1 MAVIAT
7 AGHVDH
13 GKSSLIRALTG
24 IDPDRLAEEQKKGMT
39 IDLGFAH
46 MVTDTGET
54 LSFVDVPGHTDFI
67 RTMISGVTGVDVA
80 LLVIDAGEGWKP
92 QTEEHLGILEVLGIT
107 HGVIALSKIDRVD
120 DKARELRR
128 FEIQQRISTSSI
140 QWIDIIDTS
149 TLTSEGLDTLVTT
162 LLSLTQITKRTIRQ
176 GAARL
181 FIDRVFTIKGAGT
194 VVTGTLDTASLDIDQ
209 PLVVVRTGESLR
221 VRDIQ
226 VHGNH
231 VDTCQPGS
239 RCALNLSGIN
249 TSALVRG
256 DALVAPNKWHTTNV
270 CDASIKTL
278 PLLPRPLNHR
288 GSFTVHI
295 GSNFQSTSVRI
306 MSSTEI
312 PAGSSGKIRLRFD
325 SLVPLVPGDRFLL
338 RDTSTNVTV
347 GGGTILDVAPTERI
361 SRSDPDGTVRSIMKH
376 RGFISVTDA
385 ELLTG
390 VALTPVVGQWFALA
404 ETVEASVQSLTDRI
418 IAHGEIDTAQMQPF
432 ERDLILLV
440 PDVVVNGGIV
450 RRIDSNSLSTHPIA
464 QQIRT
469 DGLTGPSSAQLDRNV
484 VRQLV
489 QQGLVFE
496 HDAVAFHRDT
506 LELLRP
512 HLEKLWQISPQGFT
526 VSELRDVLGITRKH
540 AVPLA
545 ECIDKFGLTKRQG
558 DVRIRGHRW

>member
-1 MAVIAT
+1 
-7 AGHVDH
+7 
-13 GKSSLIRALTG
+13 
-24 IDPDRLAEEQKKGMT
+24 
-39 IDLGFAH
+39 
-46 MVTDTGET
+46 
-54 LSFVDVPGHTDFI
+54 
-67 RTMISGVTGVDVA
+67 
-80 LLVIDAGEGWKP
+80 
-92 QTEEHLGILEVLGIT
+92 
-107 HGVIALSKIDRVD
+107 
-120 DKARELRR
+120 
-128 FEIQQRISTSSI
+128 
-140 QWIDIIDTS
+140 
-149 TLTSEGLDTLVTT
+149 
-162 LLSLTQITKRTIRQ
+162 
-176 GAARL
+176 
-181 FIDRVFTIKGAGT
+181 
-194 VVTGTLDTASLDIDQ
+194 
-209 PLVVVRTGESLR
+209 
-221 VRDIQ
+221 
-226 VHGNH
+226 
-231 VDTCQPGS
+231 
-239 RCALNLSGIN
+239 
-249 TSALVRG
+249 
-256 DALVAPNKWHTTNV
+256 
-270 CDASIKTL
+270 
-278 PLLPRPLNHR
+278 
-288 GSFTVHI
+288 
-295 GSNFQSTSVRI
+295 

-325 SLVPLVPGDRFLL
+325 SLIPLVPGDRFLL
-338 RDTSTNVTV
+338 RDTSTNITV
-347 GGGTILDVAPTERI
+347 GGGTILDVALTERI

-404 ETVEASVQSLTDRI
+404 ETVEASVQSLTDKL
-418 IAHGEIDTAQMQPF
+418 IAHGEIDTAQLQPF

-450 RRIDSNSLSTHPIA
+450 RRIDSNSLSTHPVA
-464 QQIRT
+464 QQVRA
-469 DGLTGPSSAQLDRNV
+469 DGLIGPSSAQLDRNV

>member
-128 FEIQQRISTSSI
+128 LEIQQRISTSSI

-162 LLSLTQITKRTIRQ
+162 LLSLTQITQRTIRQ
-176 GAARL
+176 GAPRL

-278 PLLPRPLNHR
+278 PLLPRPLTHR

-338 RDTSTNVTV
+338 RDTSTNITV

-361 SRSDPDGTVRSIMKH
+361 SRSDPDGSVRSIMKH

-404 ETVEASVQSLTDRI
+404 ETVEASVQSLTDKL
-418 IAHGEIDTAQMQPF
+418 IAHGEIDTAQLQPF